1 MVFGIPKGLDFDRDG
16 MAWPHRDH
24 SRFVKAFGS
33 RWHVQELVPSSND
46 TDPSKVLVLLHG
58 TGAST
63 HSWRAL
69 MPLLA
74 KHYRVIAFDFPGQ
87 GFSDVLDDAD
97 PTLMTMAAAVSC
109 LLKELKVE
117 NPILIGH
124 SAGAAVALQLALS
137 NKMPCC
143 GIVSVNGALY
153 PFPGAASSIF
163 PFLAKML
170 FVNPFTP
177 HVFAL
182 GAGGK
187 HRVRRLLDGTGSELD
202 EEGLGYYQQLFQN
215 AGHVRATLAWMANWD
230 LAPLARKMGEYK
242 GPFLQIIGGE
252 DRTIEP
258 GNAFE
263 TSQRLPQAE
272 TTTLR
277 GRGHLVHE
285 EEADTVADLILAFAD
300 THFREN
306 ALDAG

>member
-16 MAWPHRDH
+16 VAWPHREH

-33 RWHVQELVPSSND
+33 QWHVQEFMAPDKARDSS
-46 TDPSKVLVLLHG
+46 PVLVLLHG

-74 KHYRVIAFDFPGQ
+74 KDHRVIAFDFPGQ
-87 GFSDVLDDAD
+87 GFSQVLDDAD
-97 PTLMTMAAAVSC
+97 PTLKTMAAAVAA
-109 LLKELKVE
+109 LMKELNVE
-117 NPILIGH
+117 NPIFIGH
-124 SAGAAVALQLALS
+124 SAGAAVALQVALS
-137 NKMPCC
+137 QTISC
-143 GIVSVNGALY
+143 GGVVSVNGALY
-153 PFPGAASSIF
+153 PFPGAASTIF
-163 PFLAKML
+163 PALAKML

-177 HVFAL
+177 HVFAF

-202 EEGLGYYQQLFQN
+202 DEGLAYYQQLFQN
-215 AGHVRATLAWMANWD
+215 AGHVRATLAWMANWN
-230 LAPLARKMGEYK
+230 LAPLARKMGDYK

-252 DRTIEP
+252 DQTIEP

-272 TTTLR
+272 TKMLR

-285 EEADTVADLILAFAD
+285 EEAETVADLILAFAK
-300 THFREN
+300 TKCGVEPRR
-306 ALDAG
+306 